1 MPALLPAHRRHASML
16 AMLLLCLYSLRTPAA
31 DLTFER
37 AQQLAEL
44 TAPENLAGLA
54 QVHSAQDSVVPAGAL
69 PDPKLILGVDNLPI
83 EGQDR
88 YSLDRDSMTMR
99 RVGLMQ
105 EFPNS
110 DKRDARRRF
119 AQAAVGRTQA
129 EQRATVLETKRQAAL
144 GWLEVFYAQQ
154 TVELFD
160 EMEKQI
166 GVQLSTLPAQVV
178 GGSAKAA
185 DLIQA
190 RQEMLALE
198 DRRDELARDVA
209 IARAKLRRYIGPDAD
224 LQLSGTAPA
233 FDLNTH
239 PAHHSLSAHP
249 DLQAASARVTEANAE
264 LDEAIAAKKPDWG
277 VEFVYGNRDNR
288 FGDMVSLQFTFDLP
302 IFVGS
307 RQGPRIQAKQ
317 QNVAQMEA
325 QQEVILRNHEA
336 ELESGLAEV
345 SQVRKALERNEA
357 TYIPLAS
364 KRVALETAS
373 YKAGTGQL
381 SAVIEARRALIE
393 ARLRRVEQQ
402 RKLHELS
409 SNLYFAYVEG
419 LK

>member
-1 MPALLPAHRRHASML
+1 MPALPTHRRHAGVL
-16 AMLLLCLYSLRTPAA
+16 AMLLLSVYSLRTPAA

-37 AQQLAEL
+37 AQQLAL

-54 QVHSAQDSVVPAGAL
+54 QVQSAQESIGPAGAL
-69 PDPKLILGVDNLPI
+69 PDPKLILGIDNLPI

-110 DKRDARRRF
+110 DKREARRRF

-129 EQRATVLETKRQAAL
+129 EQRATLLETKRQAAL
-144 GWLEVFYAQQ
+144 GWLEVFYAEQ
-154 TVELFD
+154 TVDLFD
-160 EMEKQI
+160 EMQRQI
-166 GVQLSTLPAQVV
+166 SLQVSTLPAQVV
-178 GGSAKAA
+178 GGTARAA

-190 RQEMLALE
+190 RQETLTLE

-209 IARAKLRRYIGPDAD
+209 IARAKLRRYIGADAD
-224 LQLSGTAPA
+224 LKLSGPAPI
-233 FDLNTH
+233 FDLNTQLTH
-239 PAHHSLSAHP
+239 NSLSAHP
-249 DLQAASARVTEANAE
+249 DLKAASARVTEANAE

-277 VEFVYGNRDNR
+277 VAFVYGNRDNR
-288 FGDMVSLQFTFDLP
+288 FGDMVSVQFTFDLP

-307 RQGPRIQAKQ
+307 RQGPRIAAKQ
-317 QNVAQMEA
+317 RNVAQMEA
-325 QQEVILRNHEA
+325 QQEVILRAQES

-357 TYIPLAS
+357 TNIPLAS

-381 SAVIEARRALIE
+381 RAVIEARRALIE

-419 LK
+419 LE